1 MPNLVPIEEEDE
13 YQKEPDAEYN
23 DGGTKT
29 TTIYENENEHSASDA
44 ATPVVKEII
53 WKQ

>member
-13 YQKEPDAEYN
+13 YQKEPEAEYN

-29 TTIYENENEHSASDA
+29 TTINENEQTESDA
-44 ATPVVKEII
+44 APVVKDIVKNIE
-53 WKQ
+53 

>member
-44 ATPVVKEII
+44 TPAVKDCCIR
-53 WKQ
+53 K